1 MTEQRSFLANLMWR
15 RVPQIVGIYIAATW
29 LVIELGDWVTER
41 FALPT
46 NLTSYVFVVMLA
58 MLPAIILF
66 AYNHGAPGKDR
77 WTKAEKI
84 AIPLNVLAT
93 LVILYLVG
101 PSLTVEAAIETVSI
115 PDETGVVREF
125 EVARQGYHREAI
137 SFFWRNDSS
146 NTDLDWLSY
155 GIPLMLA
162 HDLSRVSPVITVQ
175 TPFDSGSVRE
185 ELKRRGYDSLLGE
198 PQGLSLDIARDRR
211 SAVLI
216 VGSFA
221 AEGDTLSVSATLI
234 DVESGRELATHTIDG
249 MDWLRTVDELT
260 AMILDD
266 LDVTPSD
273 NQTDDPIGQ
282 HFSDSLDAIRHFTN
296 AMVELDINNDYPRGI
311 AELQQAVT
319 IDPLFAEAFRELS
332 STHYFNGDIDAARS
346 AASNAL
352 RNSYRL
358 SETSKFV
365 VKANRYIFDGDYDR
379 GERVIDIWTQVQPN
393 STEAFEVQAFLAT
406 LRGGEEALQKAG
418 AAYDRLLELDP
429 SNLGIYRQKAN
440 LELQRGD
447 YGAAARYLQNY
458 LDREPDSGD
467 ALIELA
473 SVYQAQGDLDAAQ
486 AALEDAV
493 ILSDSPLASELG
505 LARLEARRGSY
516 ESAERR
522 LMAQLEDDLSQQ
534 QRIQILGAR
543 TEIALLRG
551 RVQKAAELQ
560 EAVGEAAKSLL
571 PPMVRLVNIE
581 NQRANILALLGRR
594 AEALAIADEIT
605 AQLQPPLDTYMNFTY
620 TAIYRELDER
630 DAFRSWAEKT
640 RASRDQLPEVFEPFI
655 EIESAQIAVWDG
667 DSDAAI
673 AHLDRARELLGQ
685 SFIKTIQDNLS
696 TYFVHAGVAE
706 LYLEAGAI
714 DKAQSHL
721 DGALRVFP
729 DFAFAKLVAARIR
742 LAQGDEPAARA
753 LLAEALATWSSA
765 DDDYTHRQRASR
777 LLAEI

>member
-620 TAIYRELDER
+620 TALYRELDER

-721 DGALRVFP
+721 DGVLRVFP

>member
-41 FALPT
+41 FALPP
-46 NLTSYVFVVMLA
+46 NLTSYVFVVMLT

-77 WTKAEKI
+77 WTKAEKVV
-84 AIPLNVLAT
+84 IPVNALAT

-101 PSLTVEAAIETVSI
+101 PSLAVEAATETVSI

-125 EVARQGYHREAI
+125 EVARQGFHREAI
-137 SFFWRNDSS
+137 AFFWRNDSGDS
-146 NTDLDWLSY
+146 DLDWLSY
-155 GIPLMLA
+155 GFPLMLA
-162 HDLSRVSPVITVQ
+162 HDLSRVSPVITVD
-175 TPFDSGSVRE
+175 TPFDSGSIRE
-185 ELKRRGYDSLLGE
+185 ELKRKGYDSLLGE
-198 PQGLSLDIARDRR
+198 PRGLSVDIARDRR

-221 AEGDTLSVSATLI
+221 GEGDTLSVSATLI
-234 DVESGRELATHTIDG
+234 DVESGGELATHAVSG
-249 MDWLRTVDELT
+249 MDWLRTVDELGS
-260 AMILDD
+260 MILDD

-273 NQTDDPIGQ
+273 NQSDDPIGQ
-282 HFSDSLDAIRHFTN
+282 HFSNSLDAIRHFTN

-311 AELQQAVT
+311 AELQQAVAV
-319 IDPLFAEAFRELS
+319 DPLFAEASRQLS
-332 STHYFNGDIDAARS
+332 STYYLSGDIASARS
-346 AASNAL
+346 AASDAL

-365 VKANRYIFDGDYDR
+365 VKANQYIFDGDFDR

-393 STEAFEVQAFLAT
+393 STEAFEVQARLAT
-406 LRGGEEALQKAG
+406 LRGGEEALRKAG
-418 AAYDRLLELDP
+418 AAYDRLLELEP
-429 SNLGIYRQKAN
+429 GNFRIYRRKAN
-440 LELQRGD
+440 VELQRGD
-447 YGAAARYLQNY
+447 YGAAARYLQNF

-493 ILSDSPLASELG
+493 ILSDSPMASELG

-522 LMAQLEDDLSQQ
+522 LTAQLESDLSQQ
-534 QRIQILGAR
+534 QRIQVLGAR
-543 TEIALLRG
+543 TEIALVRG
-551 RVQKAAELQ
+551 HVQKAVELQ
-560 EAVGEAAKSLL
+560 RAVGEAAKALV

-581 NQRANILALLGRR
+581 NQRANLLILLGRR
-594 AEALAIADEIT
+594 TEALAIADEIM

-620 TAIYRELDER
+620 TAIYGELDER
-630 DAFRSWAEKT
+630 DAFRTWAEKT
-640 RASRDQLPEVFEPFI
+640 RAARDQLPEVFEPFI
-655 EIESAQIAVWDG
+655 EIEAARIAIWDG

-673 AHLDRARELLGQ
+673 THLDRARELLGQ

-696 TYFVHAGVAE
+696 TYFMHAGVAE
-706 LYLEAGAI
+706 LYLDAGAI

-721 DGALRVFP
+721 DGVLRVFP

-753 LLAEALATWSSA
+753 LLTDALATWSLA
-765 DDDYTHRQRASR
+765 DDDYTHRQRARR

>member
-721 DGALRVFP
+721 DGVLRVFP